1 MVVTDVRTRRLLG
14 AETLVVVAIAVGLS
28 AARSVL
34 VFASAA
40 LAPGRLGSQQ
50 ATLNGSAAPGHPWL
64 DLGLQ
69 LAGILRLLLPV
80 GVVLVVVGLRGER
93 IADVGLRTDRWRRD
107 VALGAGA
114 AALVGAVGLAGY
126 LVSYAAGGSLA
137 VVPTTLPPVWWR
149 IPVLVLSAAANAA
162 LEEVVLVGYL
172 VRRGEQLGW
181 SPARTIATSGVIRGC
196 YHLYQG
202 VAGLLGNLL
211 MGAVFAR
218 YFQRS
223 GRLVPLIAAHTFIDV
238 VAFCGYV
245 LLAGHVAWLPEPR

>member
-1 MVVTDVRTRRLLG
+1 MTDVRTRRLLG
-14 AETLVVVAIAVGLS
+14 VETLVVVAIGVGLS

-34 VFASAA
+34 VFVAAA
-40 LAPGRLGSQQ
+40 LAPGGLRRQQ
-50 ATLNGSAAPGHPWL
+50 ATLNGSLSAQPWV

-69 LAGILRLLLPV
+69 LASVARLLLPV
-80 GVVLVVVGLRGER
+80 GLVVVVLALRAEPLS
-93 IADVGLRTDRWRRD
+93 DVGLRTDRWRRD
-107 VALGAGA
+107 VGLGA
-114 AALVGAVGLAGY
+114 AAAAVVGGIGLTAY

-149 IPVLVLSAAANAA
+149 LPVLVLSAAANAT

-181 SPARTIATSGVIRGC
+181 SPARAVATSGLIRGC

-202 VAGLLGNLL
+202 LAGLLGNLL
-211 MGAVFAR
+211 MGVVFAR

-223 GRLVPLIAAHTFIDV
+223 GRVLPLIAAHTLIDV

-245 LLAGHVAWLPEPR
+245 LLAGHVSWLPAPVR